1 MPQHKA
7 GLKIKYQTCSKFEIA
22 IFLSFALK
30 SRFDFPVP
38 NLLFGIKPAYDAAC
52 ITQDRQPYKPRS
64 EKLLCSTVR
73 GPHHEGGK
81 GGAYWV
87 GGWGACLGHS
97 LAFKGLGGAGTSG
110 L

>member
-30 SRFDFPVP
+30 SRFDFPVS

-52 ITQDRQPYKPRS
+52 ITQDRQPYKARS

-81 GGAYWV
+81 GG
-87 GGWGACLGHS
+87 GI
-97 LAFKGLGGAGTSG
+97 LGGRMGRLLGA
-110 L
+110 